1 MSLISCAECAREVS
15 DRAFACPACGNP
27 TLQIDARSPK
37 AHYSR
42 TVKIEATGKKYKAL
56 QLAGAAAITA
66 AVVSCAV
73 AAPNSGQWSG
83 LVFVIGTALYAYGR
97 VGAWWNHG

>member
-1 MSLISCAECAREVS
+1 MSLISCSECAREVS
-15 DRAFACPACGNP
+15 DRAFACPACGHP
-27 TLQIDARSPK
+27 MLEIGTRSPK

-56 QLAGAAAITA
+56 QLAGAAAITV

-73 AAPNSGQWSG
+73 PAPNSSQWSG
-83 LVFVIGTALYAYGR
+83 LVFVIGMALYGYGR